1 MPGTV
6 LAVRVNEGE
15 LVEAGQV
22 LVVLEAMKMENT
34 VPAPAAGRVV
44 RVLVQTGQQVQR
56 AETLVEMS

>member
-6 LAVRVNEGE
+6 LAVRVSPGD

-34 VPAPAAGRVV
+34 VPAPLAGRVE
-44 RVLVQTGQQVQR
+44 RVLVEVGQQVQR
-56 AETLVEMS
+56 AEALVEVA